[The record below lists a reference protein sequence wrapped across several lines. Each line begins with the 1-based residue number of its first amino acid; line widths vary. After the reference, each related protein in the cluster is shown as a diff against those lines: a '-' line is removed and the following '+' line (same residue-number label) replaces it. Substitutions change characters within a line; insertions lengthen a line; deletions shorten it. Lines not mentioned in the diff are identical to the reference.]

1 MFGRLFVLISSLN
14 LSLQLSEGG
23 DLMSEEYAQVK
34 KACPLGSKNG
44 FPRKVKIGDVVIGGD
59 KPIVIAGP
67 CAVEDREQLISTA
80 LAVKAAGAAGLRGG
94 IFKPRSSPYS
104 FQGLA
109 KEGLELLQEAKE
121 ATGLFI
127 TVEVMNPED
136 MEIANGVADIFQVGA
151 RNMQNFSL
159 LKKLGKQSKPVLLKR
174 GPSATILEWLQ
185 AAEYILV
192 EGNENVILCERGI
205 RTFETLT
212 RNTLD
217 INGVALAKSLSEL
230 PVLVDP
236 SHGTG
241 RRDLVLPIG
250 KAALAVG
257 ADGLMI
263 EVHPNPDKALSDG
276 NQSLDFSE
284 FKDCMQ
290 TLGLYSPKRSRLI
303 TSVPSLPEIRRINEL
318 SKEGYCWIPVTKKV
332 SADLETP
339 VSVFLKSAV
348 GARRFLLESVA
359 AGEQPGRYSYIGWD
373 PMVTFIANDLGVYRE
388 SNGTAEKLRDDDI
401 MAMIN
406 EEFAKMRVAPCPDTS
421 GFYGGCVGYLGYEYI
436 RRIENLPTDKPNT
449 LDLPEAFWMIPRKL
463 AVFDHV
469 SHQITFVYLLQV
481 DEDPGKAQECLEQME
496 LNLTKEISATSKST
510 VTDEHVS
517 SSFTRMDYEQAVR
530 EGLEAIRA
538 GEIFQVVLSQRLS
551 RRYGGDPL
559 ALYRVLRRMNPSPY
573 LFFIQHENFTL
584 IGSSPE
590 SMVRLEDGEIQLCPI
605 AGTRPRSRNRQED
618 RNHELELLS
627 DPKERA
633 EHIMLVDLGRNDLG
647 RVAQFGTVRVDEL
660 MYVERYSHVMHIVS
674 SVRAKLAEGKDG
686 FDLLRA
692 TFPAG
697 TVSGAPKIRAMEIID
712 ELEPVRR
719 GAYAGA
725 VGYIGFNGNLD
736 TGIIIRTI
744 VLKDG
749 WVHIQAGAGVVAD
762 SDPGKEFD
770 ETMYKAEALLKA
782 VTLAEEEGL
791 E

>member
-1 MFGRLFVLISSLN
+1 VFGRFSVLISYLWLRLN
-14 LSLQLSEGG
+14 EGG
-23 DLMSEEYAQVK
+23 DLMNEEYAEVK
-34 KACPLGSKNG
+34 KACPLGSRNG
-44 FPRKVKIGDVVIGGD
+44 LPRNVQIGDAVVGGD
-59 KPIVIAGP
+59 KPIIIAGP
-67 CAVEDREQLISTA
+67 CAVEDREQIISTA
-80 LAVKAAGAAGLRGG
+80 LVVKAAGAAGLRGG

-109 KEGLELLQEAKE
+109 KEGLEFLHEAKE
-121 ATGLFI
+121 TTGLFVVI
-127 TVEVMNPED
+127 EVMNPED
-136 MEIANGVADIFQVGA
+136 MELAFDVADLFQIGA

-174 GPSATILEWLQ
+174 GPSATVLEWLQ
-185 AAEYILV
+185 AAEYMLV
-192 EGNENVILCERGI
+192 EGNQNIILCERGI
-205 RTFETLT
+205 RTFETFT
-212 RNTLD
+212 RNTID
-217 INGVALAKSLSEL
+217 INGVALAKLLSGL

-241 RRDLVLPIG
+241 RRDLVLPIA

-263 EVHPNPDKALSDG
+263 EVHPTPEKALSDG
-276 NQSLDFSE
+276 NQSLNFSE
-284 FKDCMQ
+284 FRACMKA
-290 TLGLYSPKRSRLI
+290 LGVFLPKRSR
-303 TSVPSLPEIRRINEL
+303 PSASQPSFPEARRVEEL
-318 SKEGYCWIPVTKKV
+318 LKAGYRWIPVTKKV

-339 VSVFLKSAV
+339 VSVFLKSTF

-373 PMVTFIANDLGVYRE
+373 PLATYTANDLGVFRE
-388 SNGTAEKLRDDDI
+388 SNGTTEKLGGDDVL
-401 MAMIN
+401 MMIK
-406 EEFAKMRVAPCPDTS
+406 EEFAGMRVAPCS
-421 GFYGGCVGYLGYEYI
+421 EILLFYGGCVGYLGYDYV
-436 RRIENLPTDKPNT
+436 RRIENLPFDKPNT
-449 LDLPEAFWMIPRKL
+449 LDLPEALWMIPRRL

-469 SHQITFVYLLQV
+469 SQQITFVYLLQAG
-481 DEDPGKAQECLEQME
+481 EDLEKAQACLEEMA
-496 LNLTKEISATSKST
+496 LNLTKDIPASSKSIL
-510 VTDEHVS
+510 TDEQVR
-517 SSFTRMDYEQAVR
+517 SSFSHKDYEQAVK

-538 GEIFQVVLSQRLS
+538 GDIFQVVLSQRLS
-551 RRYGGDPL
+551 RCYGGEPL

-573 LFFIQHENFTL
+573 LFFIQHESFAL

-605 AGTRPRSRNRQED
+605 AGTRPRSHIKQED
-618 RNHELELLS
+618 QDRELELLS

-647 RVAQFGTVRVDEL
+647 KVAKFGTVRVDDL
-660 MYVERYSHVMHIVS
+660 MHVERYSHVMHIVS
-674 SVRAKLAEGKDG
+674 SIRAKLRKGKDG

-697 TVSGAPKIRAMEIID
+697 TVSGAPKIRAMEII
-712 ELEPVRR
+712 EQLEPVRR

-744 VLKDG
+744 ILKDG
-749 WVHIQAGAGVVAD
+749 WTHIQAGAGIVVD
-762 SDPGKEFD
+762 SDPGREFE

-782 VTLAEEEGL
+782 VSLAEEEGL
-791 E
+791 V